1 MISLSDQRRIINFLT
16 VKYPVQPLLKNNK
29 HIQMKSLISS
39 LAILLFAGTLQAQ
52 QIVNEVIIQMKTETT
67 SPTDGGGSPPA
78 VSGDGEQRVMIR
90 MGEGEIKSKMYFKN
104 GMTKIE
110 SDMGM
115 GNSQVIVD
123 SKTKV
128 TTTLFEAM
136 GKKMGFTSSDSAM
149 QQMFN
154 GRDSG
159 RQQRVQQFNPEV
171 FIEYLGETK
180 KIAGMECKK
189 AVIRYKNRKGDEEQQ
204 IVWYSPEFMLGEGFR
219 MRDMMRMVSIPGLN
233 KLKGFP
239 MEFETIRQNG
249 AKVHYQVTKVDL
261 NAKVDDKTFVIPKDY
276 DIKPMSDMRQ
286 QGGRNGNGDFQIRV
300 NG

>member
-1 MISLSDQRRIINFLT
+1 
-16 VKYPVQPLLKNNK
+16 
-29 HIQMKSLISS
+29 MKLFISS
-39 LAILLFAGTLQAQ
+39 FVLFLFAGTLKAQ
-52 QIVNEVIIQMKTETT
+52 QVVNEAIIQMKTETT
-67 SPTDGGGSPPA
+67 NPNNDGGGPPM
-78 VSGDGEQRVMIR
+78 VTGDGGEQRVTMR
-90 MGEGEIKSKMYFKN
+90 FGDGEIKSKMFFKN

-115 GNSQVIVD
+115 GTNQVIID
-123 SKTKV
+123 SKTKI

-136 GKKMGFTSSDSAM
+136 GRKMGFTTSDSAM
-149 QQMFN
+149 QQMINSN

-159 RQQRVQQFNPEV
+159 RQQRIQQQFNPEV
-171 FIEYLGETK
+171 FIEYLSETK

-189 AVIRYKNRKGDEEQQ
+189 AVIRFKNRKGDEEQQ
-204 IVWYSPEFMLGEGFR
+204 IVWYSPEFILGEGFR
-219 MRDMMRMVSIPGLN
+219 VRDMMRMANIPGLN

-239 MEFETIRQNG
+239 MEFETTRQNG

-276 DIKPMSDMRQ
+276 DVKPMSEMRQ
-286 QGGRNGNGDFQIRV
+286 QGGRSGNGEFQIRV